1 MRRTI
6 LTTVLTTGV
15 LAGVVATTLALPAA
29 AGAGPSVPD
38 GNLAKSVRSI
48 GTGNTVRDI
57 DLSKAVIDL
66 EEESADGAQVT
77 VRISADVLFDFG
89 EATLTGT
96 ARRRL
101 AELAP
106 RLRGAKGTVQVSGH
120 TDSIGDEGV
129 NLALSRRRADAVKAA
144 LTGALGETGPSIR
157 AKGYGETKPVAPNE
171 QGGKDDPAGRAK
183 NRRVEIT
190 YEKG

>member
-6 LTTVLTTGV
+6 LTTGV
-15 LAGVVATTLALPAA
+15 LASVIAAALAVPAA

>member
-1 MRRTI
+1 MSRVRRPA
-6 LTTVLTTGV
+6 V
-15 LAGVVATTLALPAA
+15 LASALALVLAVPAV
-29 AGAGPSVPD
+29 AGADPGVPEPNRSQSVLSID
-38 GNLAKSVRSI
+38 AGTSVH
-48 GTGNTVRDI
+48 GI
-57 DLSKAVIDL
+57 DLREAVIPL
-66 EEESADGAQVT
+66 EEEEGDGGQVT

-89 EATLTGT
+89 KATLTAT
-96 ARRRL
+96 ARRRI

-106 RLRGAKGTVQVSGH
+106 RLRGARSAVQVAGH
-120 TDSIGDEGV
+120 SDSIGDPAY
-129 NLALSRRRADAVKAA
+129 NLSLSEQRAEAVKSELANA
-144 LTGALGETGPSIR
+144 LTGTSPRIE